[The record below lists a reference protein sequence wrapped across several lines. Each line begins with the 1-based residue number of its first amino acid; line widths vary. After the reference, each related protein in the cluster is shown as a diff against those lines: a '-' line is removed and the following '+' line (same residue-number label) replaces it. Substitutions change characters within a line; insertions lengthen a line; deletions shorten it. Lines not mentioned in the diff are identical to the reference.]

1 MCEYRTRKT
10 RCVCA
15 LFLILYYPPIADAYY
30 ALTSMGIRVPWKKAV
45 TVSQIVQFVI
55 DLFVVFFASW
65 NHWAY
70 KSVKLQRFAMG
81 DCSGKEYA
89 AISGMSV
96 LSSYLVLF
104 IICKWHLGMRCKARL
119 RL

>member
-1 MCEYRTRKT
+1 
-10 RCVCA
+10 
-15 LFLILYYPPIADAYY
+15 
-30 ALTSMGIRVPWKKAV
+30 MGIRVPWKKAV

-55 DLFVVFFASW
+55 DLFVVFFASY
-65 NHWAY
+65 NHWAFGKWGMQKY
-70 KSVKLQRFAMG
+70 AVG

-104 IICKWHLGMRCKARL
+104 IICEFSASE
-119 RL
+119 